1 MLITHRFLS
10 QPYETALIIE
20 DDINWDIHL
29 RTRQI
34 PLLHRAFHD
43 MFSQN
48 DTTPSTP
55 RQPEFR
61 RVSAPAPNEAYWPSK
76 DKWEILH
83 FGHCG
88 DFFKPAALQNI
99 QHTVYPDP
107 SLPGFQGLHIDTQR
121 FLAPLPVP
129 PKHRMIHVSQR
140 PLCTFAYAVTRE
152 SAARILKE
160 FSHEE
165 EVGGTQAYDVR
176 ILEACRDMG
185 FKCWSV
191 NPELFHHMDDQASEI
206 KVASSTAS
214 EVEKAALAGSSSV
227 ESKPTEDDVRR
238 AKARGTP
245 NVGCGVRGI
254 VDKVGTTGKVREVV
268 RIAREIDGLCPVA
281 MDEVDGLRGMI
292 EEKGRLDLPIQY
304 S

>member
-1 MLITHRFLS
+1 
-10 QPYETALIIE
+10 
-20 DDINWDIHL
+20 
-29 RTRQI
+29 
-34 PLLHRAFHD
+34 
-43 MFSQN
+43 
-48 DTTPSTP
+48 
-55 RQPEFR
+55 
-61 RVSAPAPNEAYWPSK
+61 
-76 DKWEILH
+76 
-83 FGHCG
+83 
-88 DFFKPAALQNI
+88 
-99 QHTVYPDP
+99 
-107 SLPGFQGLHIDTQR
+107 
-121 FLAPLPVP
+121 
-129 PKHRMIHVSQR
+129 
-140 PLCTFAYAVTRE
+140 
-152 SAARILKE
+152 
-160 FSHEE
+160 
-165 EVGGTQAYDVR
+165 
-176 ILEACRDMG
+176 
-185 FKCWSV
+185 
-191 NPELFHHMDDQASEI
+191 MDDQASEI